1 MELGIESWRGRDP
14 RVRSGTTP
22 ERALP
27 ETLSRVFP
35 VVMLRVEVLD
45 EDRWCLWEGTGWLG
59 PERRWLALLSD
70 ASTNP
75 AEVEEVLET
84 TEAFWAA
91 LSKESSRVN
100 RLTTASCSFS
110 SCRCKSAAV
119 NGRGCLKGPGPNPT
133 PVLSPVTYPVV
144 IGAAGI
150 LGEVKGGD
158 VALTALWFEGRILR
172 EEGEAGGRATG
183 SKEPLREV
191 VRDVRRGED

>member
-1 MELGIESWRGRDP
+1 MGAGLLVPERREEVMEFCRLRDWACGMELGIESWRGRDP

-45 EDRWCLWEGTGWLG
+45 EDRWCLRWEGTGWLG
-59 PERRWLALLSD
+59 PERRWFALLSD
-70 ASTNP
+70 ASRNP

-100 RLTTASCSFS
+100 RLTWTISIISF
-110 SCRCKSAAV
+110 
-119 NGRGCLKGPGPNPT
+119 
-133 PVLSPVTYPVV
+133 
-144 IGAAGI
+144 
-150 LGEVKGGD
+150 
-158 VALTALWFEGRILR
+158 
-172 EEGEAGGRATG
+172 
-183 SKEPLREV
+183 
-191 VRDVRRGED
+191 